1 MDEENENPLQLLLK
15 MRDGC
20 ADINEGFGE
29 DQFEIDEIEIDPQQ
43 YYHEMYYTNDN
54 KRSKRP
60 QSMRSTRSKV
70 RKRSMQEEIGTI
82 DMLTFEEQKEIEE
95 PIEIDMRNIYKTYG
109 INPVDTRQKLFR
121 KTSNDIINFSIGEAF
136 MKFAHGKN
144 DEAISLLF
152 EVIRINPLNP
162 EPYDALGDIYRRLG
176 NYDKALEFYLLGIEF
191 NQNDSER
198 WAEIAEL
205 AYFNSMYKSA
215 LKFYTKALRL
225 SPRNL
230 TYYIKKSNIFEEL
243 KQYENAY
250 KTYEKMMSILEP
262 EDYKIIISIA
272 FRIANLL
279 LFQLNSPSEALAI
292 IENIIVQH
300 SIEQDSDKFVSFRL
314 YVATYFDLLLTNG
327 KIDELISKFI
337 QYNLIKTEKLDG
349 IDVENVN
356 QCRDIIFDNL
366 DKNLFNTDDIVLQS
380 KLICACLYF
389 KKHCHTDSI
398 KKFHNEFSKI
408 EHETA
413 LEMVY
418 RPIIVA
424 LINADE
430 YEQAHVYTTKLVKNL
445 KSSKYWYWHGLC
457 LRKLGQDENAIE
469 AYGNAI
475 RFDQHNYEAV
485 NELSDLCNQIGIP
498 ERALD
503 KVNLDH
509 LKVDITLLMNRCNLL
524 FVCKRWTEF
533 ISHCRLLLSSNLY
546 FIENWRDMA
555 ELVARST
562 TSLSL
567 MKSARSLRRKCSRL
581 TGRTELIG
589 GRLIKE
595 QFFDFWKKSI
605 FVLLNYL
612 QEHDEAVRWAF
623 SGLMSSYSHELIQ
636 PILLVTFRT
645 CIDAK
650 VRQYTFWLGKLLI
663 KEFRNNGKLWYAF
676 SAMLSSIYQDYRHK
690 RFCIRLWS
698 ESPENVN
705 ILIVN
710 GHIAFES
717 ARYLHALAIYLMIYR
732 MRTSYRYDSFHVAL
746 AYLHLIC
753 QKHTL
758 DKCSLFA
765 QMIAFLHDYMLK
777 IGKCQETYYNLARTF
792 HQLGFIPYAIE
803 LYQAALQTPLK
814 VHDKRF
820 DLSPEIA
827 FNLSQIYRNSGNHDR
842 ANELILKFCAV

>member
-20 ADINEGFGE
+20 VEMNEE
-29 DQFEIDEIEIDPQQ
+29 LCDDQYEIDEIEIDPQQ
-43 YYHEMYYTNDN
+43 YYHEMYYTANN
-54 KRSKRP
+54 KRSSSKRQ
-60 QSMRSTRSKV
+60 QSSGSTRSKV
-70 RKRSMQEEIGTI
+70 RKISFQEEIGAT
-82 DMLTFEEQKEIEE
+82 DMLTLEEQKEIEE

-109 INPVDTRQKLFR
+109 INPIETKQKLFR

-152 EVIRINPLNP
+152 EVIRMNPLNP

-176 NYDKALEFYLLGIEF
+176 NYNKALEFYLLGIEF

-198 WAEIAEL
+198 WAELAEL
-205 AYFNSMYKSA
+205 AYFNKMYKSA
-215 LKFYTKALRL
+215 LKFYTKAVRL
-225 SPRNL
+225 SPRTLN
-230 TYYIKKSNIFEEL
+230 YYIKKSNIFEEL

-250 KTYEKMMSILEP
+250 KTYEKLMSILEP

-300 SIEQDSDKFVSFRL
+300 SIEQDSNKFVSFRL
-314 YVATYFDLLLTNG
+314 YLASYFDLLLTNG
-327 KIDELISKFI
+327 QIDKLITKFI
-337 QYNLIKTEKLDG
+337 KYNLIKTEQLDV
-349 IDVENVN
+349 IENVE
-356 QCRDIIFDNL
+356 QCRDFIFDNL
-366 DKNLFNTDDIVLQS
+366 DENLFNTNDIVLQS

-389 KKHCHTDSI
+389 EKHRHMDAI
-398 KKFHNEFSKI
+398 KKFYDKFSEI
-408 EHETA
+408 ENETA
-413 LEMVY
+413 QEMVY

-424 LINADE
+424 LMNANE
-430 YEQAHVYTTKLVKNL
+430 YEQAHVYSAKLVKNFR
-445 KSSKYWYWHGLC
+445 SSKYWYWYGLC
-457 LRKLGQDENAIE
+457 LRKLGRDEDAVE

-475 RFDQHNYEAV
+475 RYDQHNYDAV
-485 NELSDLCNQIGIP
+485 NELSDLCNRIGIP

-509 LKVDITLLMNRCNLL
+509 LKVDINLLMNRCDLL
-524 FVCKRWTEF
+524 FVCKRWAEF

-546 FIENWRDMA
+546 FIENWRDLA

-562 TSLSL
+562 TSFSL
-567 MKSARSLRRKCSRL
+567 RKSARSLRRKCSL
-581 TGRTELIG
+581 ISGRTELIG
-589 GRLIKE
+589 GRLNKE

-612 QEHDEAVRWAF
+612 HEHDEAVRWAF
-623 SGLMSSYSHELIQ
+623 SGLMSSYSHELMQ
-636 PILLVTFRT
+636 PILLITFRT

-650 VRQYTFWLGKLLI
+650 VRRYTFWLGKLLI
-663 KEFRNNGKLWYAF
+663 KEFRNSGKLWYAF

-705 ILIVN
+705 ILLVN

-717 ARYLHALAIYLMIYR
+717 GRYLHALAIYLMIYR

-746 AYLHLIC
+746 AYMHLIC

-758 DKCSLFA
+758 DKCSLFS

-814 VHDKRF
+814 VHDNRF

-827 FNLSQIYRNSGNHDR
+827 FNLSQIYRNSGNHNR
-842 ANELILKFCAV
+842 ANELISKFCTI